1 MRFNAPWLKP
11 AVWGAIV
18 GSIATMIIGFS
29 WLGWVLGSTAER
41 MAHQRTNAAVVAAL
55 TPGCVARFMAQ
66 PNAGEKLKEL
76 QTIDSWKQ
84 REFVE
89 AGGWATPRGAT
100 APNSELATSR
110 TEELLKKKA
119 A

>member
-1 MRFNAPWLKP
+1 MRFKAPWLKA
-11 AVWGAIV
+11 AVWGAIC
-18 GSIATMIIGFS
+18 GSVATMIVGFS
-29 WLGWVLGSTAER
+29 WLGWVLGGTAER
-41 MAHQRTNAAVVAAL
+41 MAQERTNAAVVAAL

-66 PNAGEKLKEL
+66 PNATAKLNEL

-100 APNSELATSR
+100 APNSELATSC
-110 TEELLKKKA
+110 TEQLLKGKGA
-119 A
+119 

>member
-11 AVWGAIV
+11 AVWGVVGGSVGTRIV
-18 GSIATMIIGFS
+18 GFS

-41 MAHQRTNAAVVAAL
+41 MTQERTNAAVAVAL

-66 PNAGEKLKEL
+66 PNAPVKLKEL

-84 REFVE
+84 REFIE
-89 AGGWATPRGAT
+89 AGGWATPRGGS
-100 APNSELATSR
+100 APNSELATSCVER
-110 TEELLKKKA
+110 LLKEKGA
-119 A
+119 